1 MSQPVSDRPHR
12 ESGLL
17 LYSGSALQD
26 FFGGVVLGA
35 RNLGFEYCGYLIGIP
50 VSASEWRF
58 VMTNNFPRAWQR
70 RYLRRGYHALDPTVE
85 YAKTGVEP
93 MTWSRELF
101 AAEALQDLSRDAGAI
116 GFNHGWTQPL
126 HDARGRFG
134 MLTLARGDAAIDA
147 AELQLKLPM
156 MQWLAQVVHDR
167 LFAEFMAWQR
177 NESIGRLT
185 ERELACLR
193 LAADGGTSG
202 EISAATGV
210 AERTVNFHMANAIS
224 KLGAANKTH
233 AVALAMRLGL
243 LD

>member
-210 AERTVNFHMANAIS
+210 AERTVNFHMANAID
-224 KLGAANKTH
+224 KLGATNKTH
-233 AVALAMRLGL
+233 AVALALRLGVL
-243 LD
+243 A